1 VNLKNDQFLNISDSI
16 TNPYITEW
24 QANGKKVLGHYCT
37 YIPDELLHAA
47 NLLPFRIRATGN
59 TRTNLADVYM
69 VRFTCS
75 FVRATFDMA
84 LRGLYDFLDGIL
96 ICNSCDHSRRMF
108 ELFDLKVFG
117 REKNPKPT
125 SSFYYSIPHVIT
137 NEGFGWYYNEIQEL
151 KAKLEEKYI
160 QATITKQ
167 DLIDSI
173 DIYNTNRDL
182 LRKIHKL
189 RILDSPKITGSEALQ
204 ISMSNNSVPK
214 EVANQELERILISLR
229 ESEGIKSSSK
239 RIMLVG
245 SEIDSTDF
253 TGLIEDSGA
262 LIVTDFLCFGTRT
275 FLDDVHLG
283 FEQDPLK
290 RIVERVYYRMSCPR
304 MMDDHERRLD
314 FMKNEIK
321 RANVDGVI
329 LQRIN
334 NCDLH
339 GCDNML
345 YVHELKDLEI
355 PVLNLDREFYQAD
368 TTRLQTRIQAFLEMI

>member
-1 VNLKNDQFLNISDSI
+1 MNLKNDQFLNISDSI

>member
-1 VNLKNDQFLNISDSI
+1 MSLNNDQFLHISDSI
-16 TNPYITEW
+16 TNPYITKW
-24 QANGKKVLGHYCT
+24 QADGKKVLGYYCT

-47 NLLPFRIRATGN
+47 NLLPFRMRATGN
-59 TRTNLADVYM
+59 TETNLADVYM

-84 LRGLYDFLDGIL
+84 LRGIYDFLDGIL

-117 REKNPKPT
+117 RENYSKPT
-125 SSFYYSIPHVIT
+125 SRFYYSLPHVIT
-137 NEGFGWYYNEIQEL
+137 DEGFKWYYDEIQEL
-151 KAKLEEKYI
+151 KTELEEKFN
-160 QATITKQ
+160 QETITNQ
-167 DLIDSI
+167 DLFESI
-173 DIYNTNRDL
+173 NIYNTNREL
-182 LRKIHKL
+182 LRKIHEM
-189 RILDSPKITGSEALQ
+189 RIIDAPKITGSEVLQ

-214 EVANQELERILISLR
+214 EVANQELERIITSLK
-229 ESEGIKSSSK
+229 ESEGIKSNAK

-245 SEIDSTDF
+245 SEVDSTDF
-253 TGLIEDSGA
+253 TKLIEDSGA
-262 LIVTDFLCFGTRT
+262 LIVTDFLCFGTRN

-283 FEQDPLK
+283 FEKNPLK
-290 RIVERVYYRMSCPR
+290 RIVERVYYRLSCPR
-304 MMDDHERRLD
+304 MMDDHERRID
-314 FMKNEIK
+314 FIKSEIK

-345 YVHELKDLEI
+345 YVHELKDLGV

-368 TTRLQTRIQAFLEMI
+368 TTRLQTRIEAFLEMI